1 MAWIYDRYTYDKR
14 IQLGY
19 EEIVRPLSM
28 GTDWQSLRIG
38 IRFAV
43 NDSARVQIT
52 QLALL
57 LGVCQGNS
65 GITATT
71 TTDWIGGGLFGSL
84 LPSGT
89 TGGTSS
95 TFTAGSPNYFS
106 GGNQVNALWKTGT
119 NVTYGAFTGVTS
131 FMVGTGIGG
140 AFGAQNMNHFYVDIA
155 KGNPTYSI
163 TDYYADGVANVQTN
177 ITDSIFR
184 QNMEKTATTPANTAS
199 GAAKALTYTGSGL
212 FNSVSV
218 SWWKAWPNIEIDS
231 LWVVRIT

>member
-1 MAWIYDRYTYDKR
+1 MAWIHDRYTYDKR

-28 GTDWQSLRIG
+28 GTNWQSLRIG

-43 NDSARVQIT
+43 NDAARVQIN
-52 QLALL
+52 QFALL

-65 GITATT
+65 GILATS

-89 TGGTSS
+89 TGGATSP
-95 TFTAGSPNYFS
+95 FTAGTPNYFAGS
-106 GGNQVNALWKTGT
+106 NQVSALWKTG
-119 NVTYGAFTGVTS
+119 VSITYGSVTS
-131 FMVGTGIGG
+131 VTSYMVGTGAGG
-140 AFGAQNMNHFYVDIA
+140 SYLAQNMNHLYVDIA
-155 KGNPTYSI
+155 KGSPNYSV
-163 TDYYADGVANVQTN
+163 TDYYADSIANVQTN

-184 QNMEKTATTPANTAS
+184 QNMERATATPTNTAS
-199 GAAKALTYTGSGL
+199 GAKALAYTGSGL
-212 FNSVSV
+212 FDSVSV

-231 LWVVRIT
+231 LWIVRIT